1 MPASKNEKREKER
14 YILPFKGHVSDT
26 MHISSVY
33 ISLARRHHMAMA
45 SRPLGSLEN
54 GTITPVA
61 MCLHVNTEC
70 YYCRNVKDRGVY
82 HSFIK

>member
-1 MPASKNEKREKER
+1 
-14 YILPFKGHVSDT
+14 V
-26 MHISSVY
+26 
-33 ISLARRHHMAMA
+33 ARRHHMAMA